1 MVRSPLLSGHPCLA
15 IVELGPRTNLH
26 SISTD
31 LPQAVITE
39 FVEKARAILRSI
51 LLGSQHSQVHFEWLD
66 FILGHYAC
74 RQHTLAQEAR
84 DPEQRVMGLVFD
96 NVAENQPSL
105 FRVLKRAHSSESQ
118 NNRFCLLFCGCLQDV
133 EVDFVLD

>member
-1 MVRSPLLSGHPCLA
+1 M
-15 IVELGPRTNLH
+15 
-26 SISTD
+26 
-31 LPQAVITE
+31 
-39 FVEKARAILRSI
+39 
-51 LLGSQHSQVHFEWLD
+51 HFEWLD
-66 FILGHYAC
+66 FILGHYAS
-74 RQHTLAQEAR
+74 RQHTLAQKAR

-118 NNRFCLLFCGCLQDV
+118 NNRFCLLVCGCLQDV